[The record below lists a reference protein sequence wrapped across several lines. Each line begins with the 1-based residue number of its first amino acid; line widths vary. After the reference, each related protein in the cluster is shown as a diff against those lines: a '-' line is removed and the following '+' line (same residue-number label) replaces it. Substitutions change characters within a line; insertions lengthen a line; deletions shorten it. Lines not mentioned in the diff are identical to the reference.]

1 MLEARGKEE
10 DSDLLEHISKVIL
23 KSGTKSIKSS
33 ELSNKI
39 KGVYFNPKWNEEYS
53 ATYIGLEI
61 TDLYSYPIHKFI
73 KRNKKDQ
80 AFLTYENKI
89 DGYPNY
95 LNKGIKVFPNSDK
108 K

>member
-23 KSGTKSIKSS
+23 KSGTKSIKST

-53 ATYIGLEI
+53 ATYTGLEI

-89 DGYPNY
+89 VGYPNY
-95 LNKGIKVFPNSDK
+95 INKGIKVFPNPDK